1 MQAREAVEAAKR
13 HVAELFEAEP
23 IGEVGL
29 EEIELRSGIWS
40 VTIGFTRDWP
50 VSRGTLKSLGGA
62 GRTYKIVSIDD
73 ETGSVQSLR
82 HREVARDGSNGQ

>member
-1 MQAREAVEAAKR
+1 MQAREAVEVAKR
-13 HVAELFEAEP
+13 HVEELFEAEP

-29 EEIELRSGIWS
+29 EEIELQGGVWS

-50 VSRGTLKSLGGA
+50 VSRGVIKTLGGA

-73 ETGSVQSLR
+73 KTGSVRSLK
-82 HREVARDGSNGQ
+82 HREVSRDAPNVN

>member
-50 VSRGTLKSLGGA
+50 IPLCAVGGGSR
-62 GRTYKIVSIDD
+62 IDP
-73 ETGSVQSLR
+73 LCR
-82 HREVARDGSNGQ
+82 

>member
-1 MQAREAVEAAKR
+1 MQAREAVEVAKK

-29 EEIELRSGIWS
+29 EEIELRGDIWS

-50 VSRGTLKSLGGA
+50 VSRGVLKSLGGA

-73 ETGSVQSLR
+73 KTGLVQSLR
-82 HREVARDGSNGQ
+82 HREVSRDGPNGQ